1 MADKLEPALFE
12 DGEIREFSSLMF
24 RAINSMPS

>member
-1 MADKLEPALFE
+1 MADKLEPVLFD

-24 RAINSMPS
+24 RAINSMLS